1 MESSRAR
8 RYQNLILTAPY
19 EICIERARHI
29 TGAWREHE
37 DAHPSV
43 RAARAFERI
52 AAHATVDI
60 HPLEGIVGMLTSKR
74 VGTAL
79 AIERGDCNT
88 ILRYEIDGLLRRE
101 SQPYHIAPDDRA
113 ELFDDILPY
122 WHGRTVRDRRLSAW
136 RDSGRHVA
144 PRITPSSLLSRW
156 RGLDLLRIREMV
168 RSPVLKPL
176 GALAEVR
183 ELTLNNPAL
192 VMNVFD
198 VQGHL
203 VLGNRNVLP
212 GGFEALR
219 ERAAHRL
226 ERCEDEGD
234 EDGAAFCTGAV
245 LCCDAVRHWAG
256 RYAARAREL
265 AADEGDGARRDDLL
279 AIARRCEH
287 VPYHPPRDF
296 REAVQAV
303 WFTEVAAV
311 LAHGMT
317 GIFATGRLDLI
328 LWPWYER
335 DLAEGRLSRDEARE
349 LLCELLVKL
358 SSNLQLLPIV
368 GKATGSELG
377 ADSMAVTVGGVG
389 RDGREA
395 TNELSEVFL
404 EAVAAVRGL
413 GNTFSIRVSDQ
424 SSDDWLRRIAEVF
437 AVTSGPGVFNDEQ
450 VIDALH
456 RSGCAIE
463 DARDYAVIGCVE
475 PTPDGNTFGCT
486 SGNDLSL
493 VGALEMALLR
503 GHVRIMGRRVGPDT
517 GDPRAFTT
525 FDQLMEA
532 FYRQLT
538 FMIDTVAEGV
548 RIKDRVYSEGF
559 HNPYVS
565 MTLDGCID
573 AARDMTCGGA
583 RYDFASIS
591 GRGLGTTA
599 DSLVA
604 LKAAVFDRGKYTMDE
619 LLRALDRNFDGY
631 EPMRQYLRNRTPKYG
646 NDDPAADAIAA
657 DVVDHFCREVSSRTC
672 DRGGPFRPGFFSY
685 GMHVLEGTLL
695 GATPDGRRSGDPISN
710 SLSPSNGV
718 ERNGPTGVLN
728 SVARLDAGLISN
740 GCALNVKLLPSLLG
754 TPERREKF
762 GAMLRG
768 YFDQGGMEVQF
779 NVVDDATLRDAQRH
793 PDRYRDLVVR
803 VSGYSAFFTDLGPA
817 IQNELIARTGFGDY

>member
-1 MESSRAR
+1 MPTRAR
-8 RYQNLILTAPY
+8 QYQEVILTADY
-19 EICIERARHI
+19 EICVERARHV
-29 TGAWREHE
+29 TAAWREHE
-37 DAHPSV
+37 SEHPSI
-43 RAARAFERI
+43 RAARAFERL

-60 HPLEGIVGMLTSKR
+60 HPLEGIVGMQTSKR

-101 SQPYHIAPDDRA
+101 LQPYRIHADDRA

-122 WHGRTVRDRRLSAW
+122 WRGRTVRDLRSAAW
-136 RDSGRHVA
+136 LGAGRHIE
-144 PRITPSSLLSRW
+144 PRFSPSSLLRRW
-156 RGLDLLRIREMV
+156 RGLDLGRIREMV
-168 RSPVLKPL
+168 RSPAGLKPMD
-176 GALAEVR
+176 ALAEVR
-183 ELTLNNPAL
+183 ELTINNPAL

-212 GGFEALR
+212 GGFAAIR
-219 ERAAHRL
+219 ERAEARL
-226 ERCEDEGD
+226 WRCEAEGD
-234 EDGAAFCTGAV
+234 EDGVAFCRGV
-245 LCCDAVRHWAG
+245 IVSCDAVREWAR
-256 RYAARAREL
+256 RYAHL
-265 AADEGDGARRDDLL
+265 ATRLAQQEADQERRDELL
-279 AIARRCEH
+279 AISRRCER
-287 VPYHPPRDF
+287 VPFEPPRDF

-303 WFTEVAAV
+303 WFTEAAAV

-317 GIFATGRLDLI
+317 GIFATGRLDQI

-335 DLAEGRLSRDEARE
+335 DRDQGRITREEAQE
-349 LLCELLVKL
+349 LLQELLVKL
-358 SSNLQLLPIV
+358 SSNLQLLPLV

-413 GNTFSIRVSDQ
+413 GNTFSIRVSER
-424 SSDDWLRRIAEVF
+424 SSDDWLRRTAEVF
-437 AVTSGPGVFNDEQ
+437 AATSGPGVFNDEQ

-456 RSGCAIE
+456 RSGCDLE

-503 GHVRIMGRRVGPDT
+503 GHLRIMGRRVGPDT

-532 FYRQLT
+532 FQRQVE
-538 FMIDTVAEGV
+538 FMIGTVAEGV
-548 RIKDRVYSEGF
+548 RIKDRVYAEGF

-565 MTLDGCID
+565 MTLDGCLD
-573 AARDMTCGGA
+573 SARDMTCGGA

-591 GRGLGTTA
+591 ARGLGTTA
-599 DSLVA
+599 DSLAA
-604 LKAAVFDRGKYTMDE
+604 LQAAVFDRGRYTMAE
-619 LLRALDRNFDGY
+619 VLRALERNFGGH

-646 NDDPAADAIAA
+646 NDDAAADAIATTVA
-657 DVVDHFCREVSSRTC
+657 SHFCEEVSSRSC
-672 DRGGPFRPGFFSY
+672 DRGPYRPGFFSY

-710 SLSPSNGV
+710 SLSPTNGV
-718 ERNGPTGVLN
+718 ERNGPTGVMN

-740 GCALNVKLLPSLLG
+740 GYSLNVKMLPSMLD
-754 TPERREKF
+754 TPQRRDRF
-762 GAMLRG
+762 AALVRG

-779 NVVDDATLRDAQRH
+779 NVVDDATLRDAQAH

-817 IQNELIARTGFGDY
+817 IQNEIIARTAFGEY

>member
-1 MESSRAR
+1 MPTRAR
-8 RYQNLILTAPY
+8 RYQELVLTADY
-19 EICIERARHI
+19 EICIERARHV
-29 TGAWREHE
+29 TAAWREHE
-37 DAHPSV
+37 SEHPSI
-43 RAARAFERI
+43 RAARAFERV

-60 HPLEGIVGMLTSKR
+60 HPLEGIAGMQTSKR

-88 ILRYEIDGLLRRE
+88 ILRYEIDGLLKRE
-101 SQPYHIAPDDRA
+101 SQPYHMAPGDRA

-122 WHGRTVRDRRLSAW
+122 WRGRTVRDLRTAAW
-136 RDSGRHVA
+136 RRSGRHVQ
-144 PRITPSSLLSRW
+144 PRISPSSLLRRW
-156 RGLDLLRIREMV
+156 RGLDLRRIREMV
-168 RSPVLKPL
+168 RSPAGLKPL
-176 GALAEVR
+176 DALAEAR

-212 GGFEALR
+212 GGFAAVR
-219 ERAAHRL
+219 ERAQQRL
-226 ERCEDEGD
+226 QRCEAEGD
-234 EDGAAFCTGAV
+234 EDGIAFCRGV
-245 LCCDAVRHWAG
+245 ILSCDAVRAWAS
-256 RYAARAREL
+256 RYADRAREL
-265 AADEGDGARRDDLL
+265 AQEEPDAERRDELL
-279 AIARRCEH
+279 AIAERCDR
-287 VPYHPPRDF
+287 VPFEPPRDF

-303 WFTEVAAV
+303 WFTEVGAV

-317 GIFATGRLDLI
+317 GIFATGRLDQT

-335 DLAEGRLSRDEARE
+335 DRAEGRISRAEAQE
-349 LLCELLVKL
+349 LLQELLVKL

-413 GNTFSIRVSDQ
+413 GNSFSIRVSAD
-424 SSDDWLRRIAEVF
+424 SSDDWLRRTAEVF
-437 AVTSGPGVFNDEQ
+437 AATSGPAVFCDEQ

-493 VGALEMALLR
+493 VGALEMTLLR

-517 GDPRAFTT
+517 GDPCSFTS

-532 FYRQLT
+532 FQRQVR
-538 FMIDTVAEGV
+538 FMVDTVAAGV
-548 RIKDRVYSEGF
+548 RVKDRVYAEGF

-573 AARDMTCGGA
+573 SARDMTCGGA

-591 GRGLGTTA
+591 ARGLGTTA
-599 DSLVA
+599 DSLAA
-604 LKAAVFDRGKYTMDE
+604 LQAAVFERGRYTMAE
-619 LLRALDRNFDGY
+619 VLRALDRNFDGH

-646 NDDPAADAIAA
+646 NDDDAADAIATA
-657 DVVDHFCREVSSRTC
+657 VAAHFCEEVSSRGC
-672 DRGGPFRPGFFSY
+672 DRGSFRPGFFSY

-710 SLSPSNGV
+710 SLSPTNGV
-718 ERNGPTGVLN
+718 ERNGPTGVMN
-728 SVARLDAGLISN
+728 SVAHLDAGLISN
-740 GCALNVKLLPSLLG
+740 GYALNIKLLPSMLD
-754 TPERREKF
+754 TPQRRDRF
-762 GAMLRG
+762 AALLRG

-779 NVVDDATLRDAQRH
+779 NVVDDATLRDAQAH

-817 IQNELIARTGFGDY
+817 IQNELIARTAFGEY